1 MSAQKFLADV
11 ENGVTLVDSHEKAL
25 WIAFIYL
32 DEALWVG
39 TGVFDVI
46 EKLYAYGWSFGKGE
60 LRLNRLVLPS
70 ISPISHHTNQSQTK
84 HPGSILPSPACS
96 SHLPLLQLN

>member
-32 DEALWVG
+32 DKALWLG

-46 EKLYAYGWSFGKGE
+46 EKLHAYQWSFGKGE
-60 LRLNRLVLPS
+60 LRLNRLVSYHPS
-70 ISPISHHTNQSQTK
+70 PPISHHTNQSQ
-84 HPGSILPSPACS
+84 I
-96 SHLPLLQLN
+96 